1 MALELCVCFTA
12 GENSFHVPLGW
23 ARLRT
28 PSRPASPM
36 PKSAASWRDHLRYRF
51 ENTLAKGAIAIIGW
65 LALISLAIV
74 GLATVALV
82 LLHVTADP
90 ADPQTGFD
98 AIEGGWQTLMHTMD
112 AGTLA
117 GDQGWTLRLLMLL
130 VTIGGI
136 FVVSMLI
143 GTITSGLDARLT
155 ELRKGRS
162 RVIEKDHTLILGW
175 SSKVFSIIGELVI
188 ANENQKKP
196 RIVILAD
203 LDKVEMEDEIRSK
216 FPNTRNTVVICRR
229 GDPLDLDD
237 LAVVDPHSA
246 RSIIVLAPE
255 GDNPDIHVIKSVMAV
270 TNNPDRKPSPYH
282 IVAELRDARNLEA
295 AHLVGG
301 DEAIFVQGEDLIAR
315 VTAQTCRQ
323 SGLSVVYTE
332 LLDFDGAEIY
342 FKEEQGLVGRSYREA
357 LDLYD
362 ESAVMG
368 LMREN
373 GDVVINPPMATR
385 IEVGDKIIAVSEDD
399 DTIVLNKAAVPAPD
413 RRAIVLGTKSEPRPE
428 RTLLLGWNEK
438 AEAIVL
444 ELDNYVAPGSEVL
457 VLCQREGAREALI
470 ALSKKLNRQKVRF
483 ADGAITDRRTLDA
496 IKVQNFDHIILLS
509 YTQLPIQE
517 ADAQTLIAL
526 LHLRNIA
533 QACNQDMS
541 IVSEMMDIK
550 NRALA
555 QVAQADDFIVSDKLA
570 SLMLSQLSEN
580 KALDKVFRQLFS
592 AEGSEI
598 YIRPIGDY
606 VSPGVEIDFHTV
618 IEAAAARGETALG
631 YRLLANANDAAQGYG
646 VKVNPKK
653 SVKLKFS
660 VADQIIVLAED

>member
-1 MALELCVCFTA
+1 MP
-12 GENSFHVPLGW
+12 NSVP
-23 ARLRT
+23 
-28 PSRPASPM
+28 
-36 PKSAASWRDHLRYRF
+36 SWRDHLRYRF
-51 ENTLAKGAIAIIGW
+51 ENTLAKGAVAIIGW
-65 LALISLAIV
+65 LALCSLGI
-74 GLATVALV
+74 VALAA
-82 LLHVTADP
+82 LCLGIFQISRDP
-90 ADPQTGFD
+90 SEPSSKFSLV
-98 AIEGGWQTLMHTMD
+98 EGGWQSLMHAID
-112 AGTLA
+112 AGNLA
-117 GDQGWTLRLLMLL
+117 GDEGWPLRVLMLV

-136 FVVSMLI
+136 FIVSMLI
-143 GTITSGLDARLT
+143 GTITSGLEARLA

-162 RVIEKDHTLILGW
+162 RVIERQHTLILGW
-175 SSKVFSIIGELVI
+175 SSKVYSIIGELII

-203 LDKVEMEDEIRSK
+203 RDKVEMEDDIRSK
-216 FPNTRNTVVICRR
+216 FPSTGSTVVICRR

-237 LAVVDPHSA
+237 LAVVDPHAA
-246 RSIIVLAPE
+246 RSIIILAPDI
-255 GDNPDIHVIKSVMAV
+255 DNPDIHVIKSVMAV
-270 TNNPDRKPSPYH
+270 TNNPKRKAEPYH
-282 IVAELRDARNLEA
+282 IVAEIRDARNLEA

-342 FKEEQGLVGRSYREA
+342 FKEEAGLVGRSYRQA
-357 LDLYD
+357 LDAYN
-362 ESAVMG
+362 ESTVMG
-368 LMREN
+368 LMRADGE
-373 GDVVINPPMATR
+373 VTINPPMQTR
-385 IEVGDKIIAVSEDD
+385 IEAGDQIIAISEDD
-399 DTIVLNKAAVPAPD
+399 DTLVMSAANSATPD
-413 RRAIVLGTKSEPRPE
+413 RRAIVTGVKVTSLPE

-444 ELDNYVAPGSEVL
+444 ELDNYVAPGSELV
-457 VLCQREGAREALI
+457 VLCQREGARDALI
-470 ALSKKLNRQKVRF
+470 ALSKKLQRQKVRF
-483 ADGAITDRRTLDA
+483 ADGSITDRRTLDA
-496 IKVQNFDHIILLS
+496 LKVQEFDHIILLS

-533 QACNQDMS
+533 QACGVDMS

-570 SLMLSQLSEN
+570 SLMISQLSEN

-598 YIRPIGDY
+598 YIRPIGQY
-606 VSPGVEIDFHTV
+606 IRTGIAVDFHTL
-618 IEAAAARGETALG
+618 IEAAAQRGETAIG
-631 YRLLANANDAAQGYG
+631 YRLVAQANDAGSGYG
-646 VKVNPKK
+646 VKVNPTK
-653 SVKLKFS
+653 SEKISFS
-660 VADQIIVLAED
+660 AEDQIIVLAED

>member
-1 MALELCVCFTA
+1 MTQFTP
-12 GENSFHVPLGW
+12 G
-23 ARLRT
+23 
-28 PSRPASPM
+28 
-36 PKSAASWRDHLRYRF
+36 WRDQLRYRF
-51 ENTLAKGAIAIIGW
+51 ENTLARGAIAIIAW

-74 GLATVALV
+74 GMATVVLV
-82 LLHVTADP
+82 VFHVGSDP
-90 ADPQTGFD
+90 ADPKAEFD
-98 AIEGGWQTLMHTMD
+98 LLEGIWQSMLHTMD
-112 AGTLA
+112 TGTLA
-117 GDQGWTLRLLMLL
+117 GDQGWPLRLLMLA

-136 FVVSMLI
+136 FIVSMLI

-162 RVIEKDHTLILGW
+162 RVIEKNHTLILGW
-175 SSKVFSIIGELVI
+175 SSKVHSIIGELVI

-203 LDKVEMEDEIRSK
+203 RDKVEMEDDIRAK
-216 FPNTRNTVVICRR
+216 FPSTRNTVVICRR

-255 GDNPDIHVIKSVMAV
+255 TENPDIHVIKSVMAV
-270 TNNPDRKPSPYH
+270 TNNPDRKAEPYH
-282 IVAELRDARNLEA
+282 IVAEIRDARNMEA

-301 DEAIFVQGEDLIAR
+301 KEAIFVQGEDLIAR

-342 FKEEQGLVGRSYREA
+342 FKEEPGLVGRTYREA
-357 LDLYD
+357 LGAYD

-368 LMREN
+368 LMRAD
-373 GDVVINPPMATR
+373 GQVLINPPMQTKIVA
-385 IEVGDKIIAVSEDD
+385 GDQVIAVSEDD
-399 DTIVLNKAAVPAPD
+399 DTVVLSKNAPPAPD
-413 RRAIVLGTKSEPRPE
+413 RRAIVQGSKAEARPE
-428 RTLLLGWNEK
+428 RTLLMGWNEK

-444 ELDNYVAPGSEVL
+444 ELDNYVAPGSEVV
-457 VLCQREGAREALI
+457 VLCQREGARDALV
-470 ALSKKLNRQKVRF
+470 ALSKRLTRQRVRF

-496 IKVQNFDHIILLS
+496 MRVQDFDHIILLS
-509 YTQLPIQE
+509 YTQLPVQE

-533 QACNQDMS
+533 QAAGKDMS

-555 QVAQADDFIVSDKLA
+555 QIAQADDFIVSDKLA

-580 KALDKVFRQLFS
+580 KALDDVFRQLFS

-598 YIRPIGDY
+598 YIRPISQY
-606 VSPGVEIDFHTV
+606 VRTGVELDFHTV
-618 IEAAAARGETALG
+618 LESAALRGETALG
-631 YRLLANANDAAQGYG
+631 YRLVANANDASQGYG

-653 SVKLKFS
+653 SDRLRFS
-660 VADQIIVLAED
+660 AEDQIIVLAED